1 MERPGVELEPDD
13 GEDEDGEHDEERD
26 LHERRQRL
34 EDGLQHD
41 LQTCVAFGEE
51 GGRERGKRPV
61 RI

>member
-34 EDGLQHD
+34 EDRLEDD
-41 LQTCVAFGEE
+41 LQTCVVQGKK
-51 GGRERGKRPV
+51 GKRKV
-61 RI
+61 RIKIL

>member
-41 LQTCVAFGEE
+41 LQTCSVQGEGE
-51 GGRERGKRPV
+51 KEAG
-61 RI
+61 

>member
-13 GEDEDGEHDEERD
+13 GEDKDGEHDEECD

-41 LQTCVAFGEE
+41 LQA
-51 GGRERGKRPV
+51 
-61 RI
+61 